1 MSANTLKPLIT
12 KNDSLSSKHV
22 VSMFAFIITRIFFYR
37 HTMSGSPRVVF
48 LFILCET
55 QRYKPSIHKLFQAL
69 SRISLHAR

>member
-1 MSANTLKPLIT
+1 MSANTLKALIT

-22 VSMFAFIITRIFFYR
+22 VSMFAFITRIFFYR
-37 HTMSGSPRVVF
+37 HTMSGSARVVF

-69 SRISLHAR
+69 SRMSLHAR